1 MIFCAETLKLLI
13 GRNRTPGKDFLMLS
27 IVKKVVLLIV
37 IFAWAQVFA
46 DDTVLPET
54 ASRIQQSIQQ
64 ARPDLQI
71 GDVSTTPISGIYKVV
86 VNNNQFLYASE
97 DGKYLIVGDIY
108 EVRPGYLSEVQDP
121 QEKTRRREQLAAVP
135 DEEFL
140 IFPAEGEVK
149 KAVVYVFTDID
160 CGFCR
165 KLHLGT
171 VPGLN
176 KAGVEVRYLAFPR
189 AGLDSESF
197 RKIATAWCAE
207 DRREALTL
215 LKKGESLK
223 ENVCADNPIAKQYQM
238 GVDIGVR
245 GTPALVLADG
255 SLLPGYRTAEE
266 LLAILGVQP

>member
-1 MIFCAETLKLLI
+1 
-13 GRNRTPGKDFLMLS
+13 MLN
-27 IVKKVVLLIV
+27 IVKKVLLLIV
-37 IFAWAQVFA
+37 IFGWVQVFA
-46 DDTVLPET
+46 DDAVLPDT
-54 ASRIQQSIQQ
+54 ASRIKQAIQQ
-64 ARPDLQI
+64 ARPDLQV
-71 GDVSTTPISGIYKVV
+71 GDVSTTPITGIYKVV
-86 VNNNQFLYASE
+86 VNNNQFLYSSE

-121 QEKTRRREQLAAVP
+121 QEKTRRREQLASMP

-140 IFPAEGEVK
+140 IFPAEGDTK

-165 KLHLGT
+165 KLHLET

-176 KAGVEVRYLAFPR
+176 QAGVEVRYLAFPR

-207 DRREALTL
+207 DRREALTRF
-215 LKKGESLK
+215 KKGESIK
-223 ENVCADNPIAKQYQM
+223 ENVCADNPVAKQYQM
-238 GVDIGVR
+238 GIDMGVR

-255 SLLPGYRTAEE
+255 SLLPGYRTAKE
-266 LLAILGVQP
+266 LLAILGL